1 MWYNDTVE
9 TKSLNIITVAEAAK
23 ILGIDR
29 THLYRLIRQGK
40 IEVVHKTPIL
50 LDLDKVESYKQ
61 QRITRNA

>member
-1 MWYNDTVE
+1 VE
-9 TKSLNIITVAEAAK
+9 TKNLNIISVAEAAK

-40 IEVVHKTPIL
+40 VEAVHKTPIL